1 MKKFTILVG
10 KSASGKDA
18 IRKQILKISSYK
30 SVISTTSRP
39 PRESEQEGVDYYFV
53 SKDEFIE
60 LIEDDAFAEYRKYK
74 AIDKNDKDVIWYYGT
89 RKNNKYNERSKYI
102 IILDLDGARSF
113 INFYG
118 ADNCRVCYIFC
129 NDEERERRA
138 KEGRGKDF
146 NQKEWNRRLEDDN
159 KKFALKRFVEMFR
172 DVETEIFDNIRPND
186 YKDIAKDIIA
196 RD

>member
-18 IRKQILKISSYK
+18 VRKQILKISSYK
-30 SVISTTSRP
+30 SIISTTSRP
-39 PRESEQEGVDYYFV
+39 PREGEQEGVDYYFI

-60 LIEDDAFAEYRKYK
+60 LIEDGAFAEYRKYN
-74 AIDKNDKDVIWYYGT
+74 AIDKNDENVVWYYGT

-113 INFYG
+113 IDFYG

-138 KEGRGKDF
+138 KEGRGEDF
-146 NQKEWNRRLEDDN
+146 KQNEWNRRLEDDN

>member
-18 IRKQILKISSYK
+18 VRKQILKISSYK
-30 SVISTTSRP
+30 SIISTTSRP
-39 PRESEQEGVDYYFV
+39 PREGEQEGVDYYFI
-53 SKDEFIE
+53 SKDEFID
-60 LIEDDAFAEYRKYK
+60 LIEDGAFAEYRKYN
-74 AIDKNDKDVIWYYGT
+74 AIDKNDESVVWYYGT

-102 IILDLDGARSF
+102 TILDLDGARSF
-113 INFYG
+113 IDFYG

-138 KEGRGKDF
+138 KEGRGEDF
-146 NQKEWNRRLEDDN
+146 KQNEWNRRLEDDN

-172 DVETEIFDNIRPND
+172 DVETEIFDNIHPND

>member
-18 IRKQILKISSYK
+18 VRKQILKISSYK

-39 PRESEQEGVDYYFV
+39 PREGEQEGVDYYFI
-53 SKDEFIE
+53 SKDKFIE
-60 LIEDDAFAEYRKYK
+60 LIEDGAFAEYRKYN
-74 AIDKNDKDVIWYYGT
+74 AIDKNDESVVWYYGT
-89 RKNNKYNERSKYI
+89 RKDNKYNERSKYI

-113 INFYG
+113 IDFYG

-138 KEGRGKDF
+138 KEGREKDF

>member
-18 IRKQILKISSYK
+18 VRKQILKISSYK

-39 PRESEQEGVDYYFV
+39 PREGEQEGIDYYFI
-53 SKDEFIE
+53 SKDKFIE
-60 LIEDDAFAEYRKYK
+60 LIEDGAFAEYRKYN
-74 AIDKNDKDVIWYYGT
+74 AIDKNDESVVWYYGT
-89 RKNNKYNERSKYI
+89 RKDNKYNEKSKYI

-113 INFYG
+113 IDFYG

-138 KEGRGKDF
+138 KEGREKDF
-146 NQKEWNRRLEDDN
+146 KQKEWNRRLEDDN

>member
-18 IRKQILKISSYK
+18 VRKQILKISSYK
-30 SVISTTSRP
+30 SIISTTSRP
-39 PRESEQEGVDYYFV
+39 PREGEQEGVDYYFI

-60 LIEDDAFAEYRKYK
+60 LIEDGAFAEYRKYN
-74 AIDKNDKDVIWYYGT
+74 AIDKNDESVVWYYGT

-102 IILDLDGARSF
+102 TILDLDGARSF
-113 INFYG
+113 IDFYG

-146 NQKEWNRRLEDDN
+146 KQNEWNRRLEDDN

>member
-18 IRKQILKISSYK
+18 VRKQILKISSYK
-30 SVISTTSRP
+30 SIISTTSRP
-39 PRESEQEGVDYYFV
+39 PREGEQEGVDYYFI

-60 LIEDDAFAEYRKYK
+60 LIEDGAFAEYRKYN
-74 AIDKNDKDVIWYYGT
+74 AIDKNDESVVWYYGT

-102 IILDLDGARSF
+102 TILDLDGARSF
-113 INFYG
+113 IDFYG

-146 NQKEWNRRLEDDN
+146 KQKEWNRRLEDDN

-172 DVETEIFDNIRPND
+172 DVETEIFDNIKPND

>member
-18 IRKQILKISSYK
+18 VRKQILKISSYK
-30 SVISTTSRP
+30 SIISTTSRP
-39 PRESEQEGVDYYFV
+39 PREGEQEGVDYYFI

-60 LIEDDAFAEYRKYK
+60 LIEDGAFAEYRKYN
-74 AIDKNDKDVIWYYGT
+74 AIDKNDESVVWYYGT

-102 IILDLDGARSF
+102 TILDLDGARSF
-113 INFYG
+113 IDFYG

-138 KEGRGKDF
+138 KEGRGEDF
-146 NQKEWNRRLEDDN
+146 KQKEWNRRLEDDN

>member
-18 IRKQILKISSYK
+18 VRKQILKISSYK
-30 SVISTTSRP
+30 SIISTTSRP
-39 PRESEQEGVDYYFV
+39 PREGEQEGVDYYFI

-60 LIEDDAFAEYRKYK
+60 LIEDGAFAEYRKYN
-74 AIDKNDKDVIWYYGT
+74 AIDKNDESVVWYYGT

-102 IILDLDGARSF
+102 TILDLDGARSF
-113 INFYG
+113 IDFYG

-138 KEGRGKDF
+138 KEGRGEDF
-146 NQKEWNRRLEDDN
+146 KQNEWNRRLEDDN
-159 KKFALKRFVEMFR
+159 KKFALKRFVGMFR

>member
-18 IRKQILKISSYK
+18 VRKQILKISSYK

-39 PRESEQEGVDYYFV
+39 PREGEQEGVDYYFI
-53 SKDEFIE
+53 SKDEFIK
-60 LIEDDAFAEYRKYK
+60 LIEDGAFAEYRKYN
-74 AIDKNDKDVIWYYGT
+74 AIDKNDESVVWYYGT
-89 RKNNKYNERSKYI
+89 RKDNKYNERSKYI

-113 INFYG
+113 IDFYG

-138 KEGRGKDF
+138 KEGREKDF
-146 NQKEWNRRLEDDN
+146 KQKEWNRRLEDDN

-172 DVETEIFDNIRPND
+172 DVETEIFDNIKPND

>member
-18 IRKQILKISSYK
+18 VRKQILKISSYK
-30 SVISTTSRP
+30 SIISTTSRP
-39 PRESEQEGVDYYFV
+39 PREGEQEGVDYYFI

-60 LIEDDAFAEYRKYK
+60 LIEDGAFAEYRKYN
-74 AIDKNDKDVIWYYGT
+74 AIDKNDESVVWYYGT

-113 INFYG
+113 IDFYG

-138 KEGRGKDF
+138 KEGRGEDF
-146 NQKEWNRRLEDDN
+146 KQNEWNRRLEDDN

>member
-18 IRKQILKISSYK
+18 VRKQILKISSYK
-30 SVISTTSRP
+30 SIISTTSRP
-39 PRESEQEGVDYYFV
+39 PREGEQEGVDYYFI

-60 LIEDDAFAEYRKYK
+60 LIEDGAFAEYRKYN
-74 AIDKNDKDVIWYYGT
+74 AIDKNDENVVWYYGT

-102 IILDLDGARSF
+102 TILDLDGARSF
-113 INFYG
+113 IDFYG

-138 KEGRGKDF
+138 KEGRGEDF
-146 NQKEWNRRLEDDN
+146 KQNEWNRRLEDDN

-172 DVETEIFDNIRPND
+172 DVETEIFDNICPND

>member
-18 IRKQILKISSYK
+18 VRKQILKISSYK
-30 SVISTTSRP
+30 SIISTTSRP
-39 PRESEQEGVDYYFV
+39 PREGEQEGVDYYFI

-60 LIEDDAFAEYRKYK
+60 LIEDGAFAEYRKYN
-74 AIDKNDKDVIWYYGT
+74 AIDKNDENVVWYYGT

-102 IILDLDGARSF
+102 TILDLDGARSF
-113 INFYG
+113 IDFYG

-138 KEGRGKDF
+138 KEGRGEDF
-146 NQKEWNRRLEDDN
+146 KQNEWNRRLEDDN

>member
-18 IRKQILKISSYK
+18 IKKQILKLSSCK
-30 SVISTTSRP
+30 SIISTTSRP
-39 PRESEQEGVDYYFV
+39 PRESEKEGVDYYFI
-53 SKDEFIE
+53 SKEKFIE
-60 LIEDDAFAEYRKYK
+60 LIDDDKFIEYRKYNV
-74 AIDKNDKDVIWYYGT
+74 IDFDGKDNVWYYGT
-89 RKNNKYNERSKYI
+89 RKDNNFSDRSKYI
-102 IILDLDGARSF
+102 IIMDLDGARSF
-113 INFYG
+113 IDYYG

-138 KEGRGKDF
+138 RENRGKDF
-146 NQKEWNRRLEDDN
+146 KQEEWNRRLIDDN
-159 KKFALKRFVEMFR
+159 EKFALKRFVEMFR

-196 RD
+196 RG